1 MTDPDWVQRMRTAV
15 ITVAV
20 FLAVGA
26 GAYALFQMFRGAA
39 EAPRIS
45 RVPQALPVPEYDFA
59 YASTKDGDYDLYLA
73 TLDRKLE
80 LRLTNGPLAE
90 SGPKWSP
97 DGRLIAYSLFDRS
110 DISPIS
116 QSDIWVMAVSEGE
129 AHAVTSGGGD
139 EAATAWSSDGTRLAF
154 TTDRSI
160 IEVINVD
167 GSGRRRLT
175 DGTTPDSHPAWSP
188 DGTRIAYAHVVGD
201 ETDLWVMDQSGT
213 SKKPLM
219 EMPGSEAFP
228 AWSPDGS
235 FIAFVGN
242 NSDIHVFSVADEAI
256 RRITNDG
263 AAIKT
268 DLSWSPDGRRILYS
282 VGPEGK
288 SDLYVVDVDG
298 GTPRKVVSGP
308 ADDSSPA
315 WNPAAASST

>member
-1 MTDPDWVQRMRTAV
+1 MSSEERGRKIRAVVLTA
-15 ITVAV
+15 AV
-20 FLAVGA
+20 FAVSGVA
-26 GAYALFQMFRGAA
+26 TYALFQAFRQAN

-45 RVPQALPVPEYDFA
+45 RVPEALPVPEYDFA
-59 YASTKDGDYDLYLA
+59 YASDKGGDFDLYLA

-80 LRLTNGPLAE
+80 LRLTDGPLAE
-90 SGPKWSP
+90 TGPRWSP
-97 DGRLIAYSLFDRS
+97 DGALIAYTVSDR
-110 DISPIS
+110 

-139 EAATAWSSDGTRLAF
+139 EAATTWSSDGTRLAF

-167 GSGRRRLT
+167 GSGRRHLT
-175 DGTTPDSHPAWSP
+175 DGSTPDSHAAWSP
-188 DGTRIAYAHVVGD
+188 DGARIAYAHIVGHD
-201 ETDLWVMDQSGT
+201 TDLWVMDPSGR
-213 SKKPLM
+213 SKMPLI

-235 FIAFVGN
+235 LIAFVGKD
-242 NSDIHVFSVADEAI
+242 SDIHVFSVADETV
-256 RRITNDG
+256 RRITNDR

-288 SDLYVVDVDG
+288 SDLYVVDADG
-298 GTPRKVVSGP
+298 SQPKKVVSGP
-308 ADDSSPA
+308 ADDVSPA
-315 WNPAAASST
+315 WNPVAASSK